1 MSEPLVVQVT
11 LPASSELMAPA
22 DAAYKD
28 AVELVTNI
36 DSDQMRD
43 LAVEERNAL
52 RQRWNQVEKLRKELK
67 QVFLDGG
74 AKVDGMFKP
83 TLERLDSARQVYD
96 RAILEYNSK
105 VEAMQKAAQAAA
117 EAAAAAERKR
127 IEEAA
132 RAAQQEA
139 DRLEALAAQATT
151 AEEAGRLMAESEA
164 AAQTAAVQAA
174 TAETV
179 VAPLVEIE
187 AKMTGASTRK
197 TVDFEEKNKVA
208 FIKWIAGQL
217 DAAPHLANLL
227 MIDSVKMRAFVK
239 TFGPDDEKKPA
250 QIPGIRIFEKGSL
263 SARKTA

>member
-1 MSEPLVVQVT
+1 MSEPLKVEVT
-11 LPASSELMAPA
+11 LPASTELMAPA

-28 AVELVTNI
+28 AIDLVATI

-43 LAVEERNAL
+43 IAVEERNAI
-52 RQRWNQVEKLRKELK
+52 RTRWNQVEKMRKELK

-74 AKVDGMFKP
+74 AKVDSMFKP
-83 TLERLDSARQVYD
+83 TLERLDSTRQVYD

-105 VEAMQKAAQAAA
+105 VEAAQRAAQAAA

-132 RAAQQEA
+132 RAARAEA
-139 DRLEALAAQATT
+139 ERLEREAAQAATAEEAEKLAAQA
-151 AEEAGRLMAESEA
+151 EEAAQSA
-164 AAQTAAVQAA
+164 AMQEA

-179 VAPLVEIE
+179 VAPLVVIE
-187 AKMTGASTRK
+187 PKMQGASVRK
-197 TVDFEEKNKVA
+197 TVEFEEKNKVA
-208 FIKWIAGQL
+208 FIRWIASQL

-227 MIDSVKMRAFVK
+227 AIDSVKMRSFVK
-239 TFGPDDEKKPA
+239 TFGPDEEGKA

-263 SARKTA
+263 SARKAA

>member
-1 MSEPLVVQVT
+1 MSEPLKVEVT
-11 LPASSELMAPA
+11 LPASTDLMVPA

-28 AVELVTNI
+28 AIDLVASI

-43 LAVEERNAL
+43 VAVEERNAI
-52 RQRWNQVEKLRKELK
+52 RVRWNQVEKMRKELK

-74 AKVDGMFKP
+74 AKVDSMFKP

-105 VEAMQKAAQAAA
+105 VEAAQKAAQAAA

-127 IEEAA
+127 AEEKA
-132 RAAQQEA
+132 REAQQEA
-139 DRLEALAAQATT
+139 QRLMDEASTAAT
-151 AEEAGRLMAESEA
+151 AEERERLAVAAENA
-164 AAQTAAVQAA
+164 AATAASQASL
-174 TAETV
+174 AETV

-187 AKMTGASTRK
+187 SKMVGASTRK

-217 DAAPHLANLL
+217 ESAPHLANLL
-227 MIDSVKMRAFVK
+227 AIDSVKMRAFVK
-239 TFGPDDEKKPA
+239 TFGPDAKDVQ

-263 SARKTA
+263 STRKAA

>member
-1 MSEPLVVQVT
+1 MSEPYVVQVT

-43 LAVEERNAL
+43 LAVEERNAIKA
-52 RQRWNQVEKLRKELK
+52 RWNNVEKLRKELK

-83 TLERLDSARQVYD
+83 TLERLDSTRQVYD
-96 RAILEYNSK
+96 RAILEYNAK
-105 VEAMQKAAQAAA
+105 AEAAQKAAQAAA
-117 EAAAAAERKR
+117 EAAAAAERRR

-132 RAAQQEA
+132 RASQAEA
-139 DRLEALAAQATT
+139 ERLASLAAQASST
-151 AEEAGRLMAESEA
+151 EESARLTAESEA

-179 VAPLVEIE
+179 VAPLVVVEQ
-187 AKMTGASTRK
+187 KMTGASTRK

-208 FIKWIAGQL
+208 FIKWVAGQL

-227 MIDSVKMRAFVK
+227 EIDSVKMRAFVK
-239 TFGPDDEKKPA
+239 TFGPDKGDAA
-250 QIPGIRIFEKGSL
+250 QIPGIKIFEKGSL